1 MSVSLVFFF
10 FPSRRRHTIF
20 DCDWSSD
27 VCSSDLDEHSAV
39 RNRGCRPH
47 ANGLTCQ
54 TAFTKEVTRS
64 QNGDDRLFADF
75 IDDAELHTAFLYVH
89 YALSGI
95 TLGVDELRLL
105 KLFNFSRHAR

>member
-1 MSVSLVFFF
+1 MLLVKHLEHF
-10 FPSRRRHTIF
+10 T
-20 DCDWSSD
+20 
-27 VCSSDLDEHSAV
+27 LLNDEHSAV